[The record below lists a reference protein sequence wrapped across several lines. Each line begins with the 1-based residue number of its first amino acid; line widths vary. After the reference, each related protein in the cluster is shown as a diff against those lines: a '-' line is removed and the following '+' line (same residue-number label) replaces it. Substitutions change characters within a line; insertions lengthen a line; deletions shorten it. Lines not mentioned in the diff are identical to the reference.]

1 MKSLVIYDSV
11 FGNTEKIANAIGE
24 ALESQA
30 LSVNKVTPGDIQG
43 VEFIDRRLTNQR
55 IQTNKSDQR
64 IYQALTCERITR
76 CTGCRF
82 RHPDQDHGCELSLSH
97 LYGQYLRLCCA
108 AYCQWPQGK
117 RW

>member
-24 ALESQA
+24 ALELQA
-30 LSVNKVTPGDIQG
+30 LSVNKVSPGDIQG
-43 VEFIDRRLTNQR
+43 IDLLIVGSPTRGFRPTKAIKEFIRHLP
-55 IQTNKSDQR
+55 S
-64 IYQALTCERITR
+64 ERIAK
-76 CTGCRF
+76 CPGCRF

-97 LYGQYLRLCCA
+97 LHGEYLWLCCA